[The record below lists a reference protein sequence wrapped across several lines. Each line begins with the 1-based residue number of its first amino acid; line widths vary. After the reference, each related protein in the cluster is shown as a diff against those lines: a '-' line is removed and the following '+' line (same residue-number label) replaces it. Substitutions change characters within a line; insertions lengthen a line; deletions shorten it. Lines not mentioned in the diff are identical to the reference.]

1 VRIQIGRA
9 GGTMATRLADTAA
22 GRITVPELR
31 DAATVV
37 ILREPP
43 DGSGIEVLMLR
54 RPAAMSFAPGANV
67 FPGGATDPADYAG
80 IAWYGPAPAE
90 FGARLGA
97 SPEVARALV
106 CAAVR
111 ETFEECG
118 LLLAGAADGG
128 PLAAPAGP
136 SWEADRA
143 GLTGG
148 TLTLAELLAARGLVL
163 RADLLAPR
171 AHWITPVGETRRFDT
186 RFFVAA
192 LPAGQVAAAHAAEA
206 DHLTWLR
213 PAAALDAAKAKEIFL
228 LPPTATMLNDL
239 AAAAAAGM
247 SLPAILAQRRTIE
260 PVRPRME
267 LEDGTPWLV
276 LPDTAGYPW

>member
-1 VRIQIGRA
+1 MRVQIGRA
-9 GGTMATRLADTAA
+9 GDTLATRLADIAA
-22 GRITVPELR
+22 GRVAAPALR

-37 ILREPP
+37 ILREPG
-43 DGSGIEVLMLR
+43 DGAGVEVLMLR
-54 RPAAMSFAPGANV
+54 RPSAMAFAPGAYV
-67 FPGGATDPADYAG
+67 FPGGSTDPADYAG
-80 IAWYGPAPAE
+80 VAWHGPAPAE

-111 ETFEECG
+111 ETFEESG
-118 LLLAGAADGG
+118 VLLAGEAGGG
-128 PLAAPAGP
+128 PLAAPAGA

-148 TLTLAELLAARGLVL
+148 SLTLAGLLAARGLEL
-163 RADLLAPR
+163 RADLLAPC

-192 LPAGQVAAAHAAEA
+192 LPDGQVAAAHAAEA
-206 DHLTWLR
+206 DHVAWLR

-239 AAAAAAGM
+239 ASAAAAG
-247 SLPAILAQRRTIE
+247 LGLAAILAQQRAIE
-260 PVRPRME
+260 PVRPRMV
-267 LEDGTPWLV
+267 LEDGIPWLV
-276 LPDTAGYPW
+276 LPDTVAYPW